1 MSVIEEALVSI
12 LAADGTVSGL
22 VGTRIYPLVV
32 PQNPTLPAVVYQRIS
47 GVREHTHDRTGDLAR
62 PRFQFTSIAT
72 TYSAAKALANAV
84 REALDNYSATKLS
97 VVIDAIFVEN
107 EIDVFNLS
115 EDQGDN
121 TYGVLVDAT
130 VWHHE

>member
-47 GVREHTHDRTGDLAR
+47 GVREHTHDEVGDLAR